1 MVFSSIPFLCFFLVV
16 FSAVYFL
23 IPNKLKM
30 YVLLVFS
37 LFFYAYNSPL
47 SALILLGIGTIGYV
61 LTLLS
66 RRTGRRK
73 LFLALGLAVNLGLL
87 LFFKLFGAML
97 GLATP
102 PGLSFFIFSSIAYCI
117 DTYRDPEQTEQD
129 YFCYLCYITMFPK
142 LLSGPIVRYS
152 EIRERLHDPRTT
164 WDDVCE
170 GGFRFLLGLFKKVLL
185 ADALGRLFAELS
197 AEASLS
203 MAGTWLAMLAF
214 TLQLFLDFSSYSD
227 MAIGLGRM
235 MGFTFKEN
243 FNYPYTAVSLTDF
256 WRRWHIS
263 LSSFFRDYVYIPL
276 GGNRKGTART
286 ILNLLIVWMLTGFWH
301 GTTLNFILWGLY
313 YGVLLILEKFVLKNR
328 LEKWPEWLRHAGTML
343 LVMFGWCLFAFTDA
357 KALYGFLA
365 GFIRFETPAAARDLY
380 YLKNYGAELA
390 AGLLVSA
397 PWLSRWLSKEKKT
410 WVSVLLGLAA
420 VLLLAATV
428 GSLVRDSFS
437 PFLYFNF

>member
-1 MVFSSIPFLCFFLVV
+1 MIFSSIPFLCFFLVA
-16 FSAVYFL
+16 FLAVYFL

-30 YVLLVFS
+30 YVILVFS

-47 SALILLGIGTIGYV
+47 AALILLGIGLIGF
-61 LTLLS
+61 LLA
-66 RRTGRRK
+66 RLGERTGRRK
-73 LFLALGLAVNLGLL
+73 LFLVLGLTVNLGLL
-87 LFFKLFGAML
+87 LFFKLFGATL
-97 GLATP
+97 GLPTP
-102 PGLSFFIFSSIAYCI
+102 PGLSFFIFSSVAYCI
-117 DTYRDPEQTEQD
+117 DTYRDPAQTEPD
-129 YFCYLCYITMFPK
+129 FFCYLCYITMFPK

-152 EIRERLHDPRTT
+152 EVRERLHDPRTT

-214 TLQLFLDFSSYSD
+214 TLQLYLDFSAYSD
-227 MAIGLGRM
+227 MAIGLARM

-286 ILNLLIVWMLTGFWH
+286 ILNLLIVWLLTGFWH

-313 YGVLLILEKFVLKNR
+313 YGVLLILEKFVLKNW
-328 LEKWPEWLRHAGTML
+328 LDKWPEWLRHAGTML

-357 KALYGFLA
+357 QALFAFLSGFV
-365 GFIRFETPAAARDLY
+365 RFDNPAAAGDLY
-380 YLKNYGAELA
+380 YLKNYGAELV

-410 WVSVLLGLAA
+410 WVSILLGLVA

-428 GSLVRDSFS
+428 GSLMRDSFT